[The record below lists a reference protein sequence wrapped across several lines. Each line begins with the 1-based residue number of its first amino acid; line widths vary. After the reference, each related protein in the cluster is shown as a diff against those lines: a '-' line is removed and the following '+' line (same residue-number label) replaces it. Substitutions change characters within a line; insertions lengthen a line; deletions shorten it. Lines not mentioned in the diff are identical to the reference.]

1 MRKAFLVKSACL
13 AVVSALALS
22 ACTPAGE
29 QQATGASPECFR
41 RSTDMVGGPFE
52 LVSQD
57 GRTLTQKDFAGRKAL
72 IFFGYTYCPDI
83 CPITL
88 YNVGKAMQD
97 VPADKRPAT
106 IFVSVDP
113 ARDTLEKI
121 AQYIRSNGFPEDI
134 TGLTGTEAQLTA
146 ATDAFKTSF
155 SRGDASESAGGYLV
169 SHSSILYLMDETWK
183 LQTFFMQDESAEA
196 IASCLTALD

>member
-1 MRKAFLVKSACL
+1 MRNVFFVKLAILAAFCT
-13 AVVSALALS
+13 LALT
-22 ACTPAGE
+22 ACAPPGE
-29 QQATGASPECFR
+29 QQAGGANPECFR

-52 LVSQD
+52 LVAQD

-113 ARDTLEKI
+113 ARDTPEKI

-134 TGLTGTEAQLTA
+134 TGLTGSEAQLTA
-146 ATDAFKTSF
+146 ATEAFKTSF
-155 SRGDASESAGGYLV
+155 GRGDASESAGGYLV

-196 IASCLTALD
+196 IASCLKALD

>member
-1 MRKAFLVKSACL
+1 MRNVFFAMSACL
-13 AVVSALALS
+13 AILS
-22 ACTPAGE
+22 ACSPTGGQPA
-29 QQATGASPECFR
+29 AGANPDCFR

-52 LVSQD
+52 LVAAD

-113 ARDTLEKI
+113 ARDTPEKI

-134 TGLTGTEAQLTA
+134 TGLTGSEEQLTA
-146 ATDAFKTSF
+146 ATEAFKTSF
-155 SRGDASESAGGYLV
+155 GRGDPSDSAGGYLV

-196 IASCLTALD
+196 IASCIAALD

>member
-1 MRKAFLVKSACL
+1 MRNVFFAMSACL
-13 AVVSALALS
+13 AVLA
-22 ACTPAGE
+22 ACSPTGAEMAG
-29 QQATGASPECFR
+29 GASPDCFR

-52 LVSQD
+52 LLATD

-97 VPADKRPAT
+97 VPADKQPAT

-113 ARDTLEKI
+113 ARDTPEKI
-121 AQYIRSNGFPEDI
+121 AQYIRSNGFPQDI
-134 TGLTGTEAQLTA
+134 TGLTGSEAQLTA

-155 SRGDASESAGGYLV
+155 GRGDPSDSAGGYLV

-196 IASCLTALD
+196 IASCVKALD

>member
-1 MRKAFLVKSACL
+1 MRNVFFAISASL
-13 AVVSALALS
+13 AMFSVA
-22 ACTPAGE
+22 ACSPAGE
-29 QQATGASPECFR
+29 QQAAGANPDCFR

-52 LVSQD
+52 LMAAD

-72 IFFGYTYCPDI
+72 VFFGYTYCPDI

-97 VPADKRPAT
+97 VPADKQPAT

-113 ARDTLEKI
+113 ARDTPETL
-121 AQYIRSNGFPEDI
+121 AQYIRSNGFPQDI
-134 TGLTGTEAQLTA
+134 TGLTGSEAQLTA

-155 SRGDASESAGGYLV
+155 GRGDDSESAGGYLV
-169 SHSSILYLMDETWK
+169 SHSSILYLMDKDWK
-183 LQTFFMQDESAEA
+183 LQTFFMEGESPAE
-196 IASCLTALD
+196 IASCLSALD

>member
-1 MRKAFLVKSACL
+1 MRNVFFATTISL
-13 AVVSALALS
+13 AVLA
-22 ACTPAGE
+22 ACSPTGGQEAAG
-29 QQATGASPECFR
+29 ANPDCFR

-52 LVSQD
+52 LAASD

-88 YNVGKAMQD
+88 FNVGKAMQD

-113 ARDTLEKI
+113 ARDTPETI

-134 TGLTGTEAQLTA
+134 TGLTGSEAQLTE

-155 SRGDASESAGGYLV
+155 GRGDASDSAGGYLV
-169 SHSSILYLMDETWK
+169 SHSSILYLMDENWK
-183 LQTFFMQDESAEA
+183 LQTFFMQDESADA
-196 IASCLTALD
+196 IASCLKALD

>member
-13 AVVSALALS
+13 AVASALALS

-113 ARDTLEKI
+113 ARDTPEKI

-146 ATDAFKTSF
+146 ATDAFKTSYG
-155 SRGDASESAGGYLV
+155 RGDASESAGGYLV

-183 LQTFFMQDESAEA
+183 LQTFFMQNESAEA
-196 IASCLTALD
+196 IASCLAALD

>member
-1 MRKAFLVKSACL
+1 
-13 AVVSALALS
+13 
-22 ACTPAGE
+22 
-29 QQATGASPECFR
+29 
-41 RSTDMVGGPFE
+41 MVGGPFE
-52 LVSQD
+52 LVAAD

-113 ARDTLEKI
+113 ARDTPEKI

-134 TGLTGTEAQLTA
+134 TGLTGSEEQLTA
-146 ATDAFKTSF
+146 ATEAFKTSF
-155 SRGDASESAGGYLV
+155 GRGDPSDSAGGYLV

-196 IASCLTALD
+196 IASCIAALD

>member
-1 MRKAFLVKSACL
+1 MRNVFFAMSACL
-13 AVVSALALS
+13 AILS
-22 ACTPAGE
+22 ACSPTGGQPA
-29 QQATGASPECFR
+29 AGANPDCFR

-52 LVSQD
+52 LTAAD
-57 GRTLTQKDFAGRKAL
+57 GRTLTKKDFAGRKAL

-113 ARDTLEKI
+113 ARDTPDKI
-121 AQYIRSNGFPEDI
+121 EQYIRSNGFPKDI
-134 TGLTGTEAQLTA
+134 TGLTGSEEQLTA
-146 ATDAFKTSF
+146 ATEAFKTSF
-155 SRGDASESAGGYLV
+155 GRGDPSDSAGGYLV

-196 IASCLTALD
+196 IASCIAALD